1 MNIGIGTCFSTKKY
15 EYTIT
20 ERDDLG
26 FFIASVS
33 IRGQLGSIDTGAT
46 VRIVMENESSGID
59 MNALMRSDALF
70 EAFRINNVL
79 CCAMKNDADTVE
91 ASVVDDDPNVVNG
104 ASGGSKAYYEE
115 PRATANYEE
124 PSATV
129 DDEEPSAS
137 TNDLKPDAD
146 GFVYFGEYRY
156 RGQMSDGNPDGKGM
170 CISPDGTVWD
180 GFWLNG
186 KPTKRGTIKWKNGQ
200 VYDGEWNSYGPNGEG
215 KMMYPDKRVYTGTF
229 RDGER
234 HGHGTLTMPNGESFK
249 GEFVDDKI
257 SENGTYYDS
266 KGRPRKVKPKD
277 ISENGGG
284 QGFLAR
290 MWKKT
295 WRLWAALF
303 CFLMLPVTIW
313 LLLEFFSGNGGTHIR
328 VGAILAPI
336 YLLYTGVKLL
346 IGFADDLSGDK

>member
-1 MNIGIGTCFSTKKY
+1 MDIGIGTCFSTKKY

-20 ERDDLG
+20 ERDNLG
-26 FFIASVS
+26 FFIASVR
-33 IRGQLGSIDTGAT
+33 IRGQLGKIDTGVT

-59 MNALMRSDALF
+59 MNALMRSAALF

-79 CCAMKNDADTVE
+79 CCAMKDDADTVE
-91 ASVVDDDPNVVNG
+91 ASVVDDDPKVANG
-104 ASGGSKAYYEE
+104 ASGGSKAYYD
-115 PRATANYEE
+115 E
-124 PSATV
+124 PSATAN
-129 DDEEPSAS
+129 DEELSAS

-303 CFLMLPVTIW
+303 CFLMIPVTIW

>member
-1 MNIGIGTCFSTKKY
+1 MNIGIGTCFSTRKY

-26 FFIASVS
+26 FFIASVR

-215 KMMYPDKRVYTGTF
+215 KMMYPDKRVYMGTF

-234 HGHGTLTMPNGESFK
+234 HGQGTLTMPNGESFK

-303 CFLMLPVTIW
+303 CFLMIPVTIW

>member
-33 IRGQLGSIDTGAT
+33 IRGQLGSIDTGST

-91 ASVVDDDPNVVNG
+91 ASVVDDDPKVANG
-104 ASGGSKAYYEE
+104 ASGGSKAYYD
-115 PRATANYEE
+115 E
-124 PSATV
+124 PSATANE
-129 DDEEPSAS
+129 EEPSDS

-234 HGHGTLTMPNGESFK
+234 HGQGMLTMPNGESFK

-303 CFLMLPVTIW
+303 CFLMIPVTIW

>member
-91 ASVVDDDPNVVNG
+91 ASVVNDDPNVANG

-115 PRATANYEE
+115 PSATANEEE
-124 PSATV
+124 PT
-129 DDEEPSAS
+129 AS

-180 GFWLNG
+180 GFWVNG

-234 HGHGTLTMPNGESFK
+234 HGQGTLTMPNGESFK

-266 KGRPRKVKPKD
+266 KGRPRKVKPKEV
-277 ISENGGG
+277 SENGDE
-284 QGFLAR
+284 QGFLSR

-303 CFLMLPVTIW
+303 CFLMIPVTIW

>member
-156 RGQMSDGNPDGKGM
+156 RGQMSDGNPDGNGM

-234 HGHGTLTMPNGESFK
+234 HGQGTLTMPNGESFK

-303 CFLMLPVTIW
+303 CFLMIPVTIW

>member
-1 MNIGIGTCFSTKKY
+1 MDIGIGTCFSTKKY

-20 ERDDLG
+20 ERDNLG
-26 FFIASVS
+26 FFIASVK
-33 IRGQLGSIDTGAT
+33 IRGQLGKIDTGVT

-59 MNALMRSDALF
+59 MNALMRSAALF

-79 CCAMKNDADTVE
+79 CCAMKDDADTVE
-91 ASVVDDDPNVVNG
+91 ASVVDDDPKVANG
-104 ASGGSKAYYEE
+104 ANGGSKAY
-115 PRATANYEE
+115 NEE
-124 PSATV
+124 PSATAN
-129 DDEEPSAS
+129 DEEPSAS

-303 CFLMLPVTIW
+303 CFLMIPVTIW

>member
-1 MNIGIGTCFSTKKY
+1 MNIGKGTCFSTKKY

-124 PSATV
+124 PSTTV

-215 KMMYPDKRVYTGTF
+215 KMMYPDKRVYMGTF

-303 CFLMLPVTIW
+303 CFLMIPVTIW

>member
-91 ASVVDDDPNVVNG
+91 ASVVDDDPKVANG
-104 ASGGSKAYYEE
+104 ASGGSKAYYD
-115 PRATANYEE
+115 E
-124 PSATV
+124 PSATAN
-129 DDEEPSAS
+129 DEEPSAS

-146 GFVYFGEYRY
+146 GFIYFGEYRY

-234 HGHGTLTMPNGESFK
+234 HGQGTLTMPNGESFK

-266 KGRPRKVKPKD
+266 KGRPRKVKPKEV
-277 ISENGGG
+277 SENGGE
-284 QGFLAR
+284 QGFLSR

-303 CFLMLPVTIW
+303 CFLMIPVTIW

>member
-1 MNIGIGTCFSTKKY
+1 MDIGIGTCFSTRKY

-20 ERDDLG
+20 ERDNLG
-26 FFIASVS
+26 VFIASVK
-33 IRGQLGSIDTGAT
+33 IRGQLGKIDTGVT

-59 MNALMRSDALF
+59 MNALMRSAALF
-70 EAFRINNVL
+70 EAFRMNNVL
-79 CCAMKNDADTVE
+79 CCAMKDDADTVE
-91 ASVVDDDPNVVNG
+91 ASVVDDDPKVANG
-104 ASGGSKAYYEE
+104 ANGGSKAYYEE
-115 PRATANYEE
+115 PSATAN
-124 PSATV
+124 
-129 DDEEPSAS
+129 DEEPSNS

-146 GFVYFGEYRY
+146 GFVYFGKHRY
-156 RGQMSDGNPDGKGM
+156 RGQMSDGHPDGKGM

-180 GFWLNG
+180 GFWING

-229 RDGER
+229 RNGER
-234 HGHGTLTMPNGESFK
+234 HGQGTLTMPNGESFK

-257 SENGTYYDS
+257 SENGTYYDR

-277 ISENGGG
+277 ISKNGGG
-284 QGFLAR
+284 QGLLAC

-303 CFLMLPVTIW
+303 CFLMIPVVIW
-313 LLLEFFSGNGGTHIR
+313 VLLEFFSGNGGTHIR

-336 YLLYTGVKLL
+336 YLLYIGVKLL
-346 IGFADDLSGDK
+346 IGFADD

>member
-115 PRATANYEE
+115 PRAIANYEE

-303 CFLMLPVTIW
+303 CFLMIPVTIW

>member
-1 MNIGIGTCFSTKKY
+1 MNIGIGTSFSTKKY

-20 ERDDLG
+20 ERDNLG
-26 FFIASVS
+26 FFIASVK
-33 IRGQLGSIDTGAT
+33 IRGQLGKIDTGVT

-59 MNALMRSDALF
+59 MNALMRSAALF

-91 ASVVDDDPNVVNG
+91 ASVVDDDPKAANG
-104 ASGGSKAYYEE
+104 ANGGSKAYYD
-115 PRATANYEE
+115 E
-124 PSATV
+124 PSATAN
-129 DDEEPSAS
+129 DEEPSAS

-303 CFLMLPVTIW
+303 CFLMIPVTIW

>member
-79 CCAMKNDADTVE
+79 CCAMKNNADTVE
-91 ASVVDDDPNVVNG
+91 ASVVDDDPNVANG
-104 ASGGSKAYYEE
+104 ASGGSKAYYD
-115 PRATANYEE
+115 E
-124 PSATV
+124 PSATAN
-129 DDEEPSAS
+129 DEEPSDS

-234 HGHGTLTMPNGESFK
+234 HGQGTLTMPNGESFT

-266 KGRPRKVKPKD
+266 KGRPRKVKPKEV
-277 ISENGGG
+277 SENGGE

-303 CFLMLPVTIW
+303 CFLMIPVTIW

>member
-1 MNIGIGTCFSTKKY
+1 MDIGIGTCFSTKKY

-20 ERDDLG
+20 ERDNLG
-26 FFIASVS
+26 FFIASVR
-33 IRGQLGSIDTGAT
+33 IRGQLGKIDTGVT

-79 CCAMKNDADTVE
+79 CCAMKNDTDTVE
-91 ASVVDDDPNVVNG
+91 ASVVDDDPKVANG
-104 ASGGSKAYYEE
+104 ANGGSKAYY
-115 PRATANYEE
+115 
-124 PSATV
+124 
-129 DDEEPSAS
+129 EEPSAS

-303 CFLMLPVTIW
+303 CFLMIPVTIW

>member
-170 CISPDGTVWD
+170 CISPDGTLWD

-234 HGHGTLTMPNGESFK
+234 HGQGTLTMPNGESFK

-303 CFLMLPVTIW
+303 CFLMIPVTIW

>member
-1 MNIGIGTCFSTKKY
+1 MDIGIGTCFSTKKY

-20 ERDDLG
+20 ERDNLG
-26 FFIASVS
+26 FFIASVR
-33 IRGQLGSIDTGAT
+33 IRGQLGKIDTGVT

-79 CCAMKNDADTVE
+79 CCAMKDDADTVE
-91 ASVVDDDPNVVNG
+91 ASVVDADPKVANG
-104 ASGGSKAYYEE
+104 ANGGSKAYYEE
-115 PRATANYEE
+115 PSTTAN
-124 PSATV
+124 
-129 DDEEPSAS
+129 DEESSAS

-303 CFLMLPVTIW
+303 CFLMIPVTIW

>member
-91 ASVVDDDPNVVNG
+91 ASVVDDDPKVANG
-104 ASGGSKAYYEE
+104 ASGGSKAYYD
-115 PRATANYEE
+115 E
-124 PSATV
+124 PSATAN
-129 DDEEPSAS
+129 DEEPSAS

-156 RGQMSDGNPDGKGM
+156 RGQMSDGNPYGKGM

-234 HGHGTLTMPNGESFK
+234 HGQGTLTMPNGESFK

-290 MWKKT
+290 MWKNT

-303 CFLMLPVTIW
+303 CFLMIPVTIW

>member
-1 MNIGIGTCFSTKKY
+1 MDIGIGTCFSTRKY

-20 ERDDLG
+20 ERDNLG
-26 FFIASVS
+26 VFIASVK
-33 IRGQLGSIDTGAT
+33 IRGQLGKIDTGVT

-59 MNALMRSDALF
+59 MNALMRSAALF
-70 EAFRINNVL
+70 EAFRMNNVL
-79 CCAMKNDADTVE
+79 CCAMKDDADTVE
-91 ASVVDDDPNVVNG
+91 ASVVDDDPKVANG
-104 ASGGSKAYYEE
+104 ANGGSKAYYEE
-115 PRATANYEE
+115 PSATAN
-124 PSATV
+124 
-129 DDEEPSAS
+129 DEEPSNS

-146 GFVYFGEYRY
+146 GFVYFGKHRY

-170 CISPDGTVWD
+170 CILPDGTVWD
-180 GFWLNG
+180 GFWING

-229 RDGER
+229 RNGER
-234 HGHGTLTMPNGESFK
+234 HGQGTLTMPNGESFK

-257 SENGTYYDS
+257 SENGTYYDR

-277 ISENGGG
+277 ISKNGGG
-284 QGFLAR
+284 QGFLAC

-303 CFLMLPVTIW
+303 CFLMIPVVIW
-313 LLLEFFSGNGGTHIR
+313 VLLEFFSGNGGTHIR
-328 VGAILAPI
+328 VAAILAPI
-336 YLLYTGVKLL
+336 YLLYIGVKLL
-346 IGFADDLSGDK
+346 IGFADD

>member
-20 ERDDLG
+20 ERDNLG
-26 FFIASVS
+26 FFIASVK
-33 IRGQLGSIDTGAT
+33 IRGQLGKIDTGVT

-303 CFLMLPVTIW
+303 CFLMIPVTIW

>member
-91 ASVVDDDPNVVNG
+91 ASVVDDDPNVANG
-104 ASGGSKAYYEE
+104 ASGGSKAYYDE
-115 PRATANYEE
+115 PNATAN
-124 PSATV
+124 
-129 DDEEPSAS
+129 DEEPSAS

-146 GFVYFGEYRY
+146 GFIYFGEYRY

-234 HGHGTLTMPNGESFK
+234 HGQGTLTMPNGESFK

-266 KGRPRKVKPKD
+266 KGRPRKVKPKEV
-277 ISENGGG
+277 SKNGGG
-284 QGFLAR
+284 QGFLTR

-303 CFLMLPVTIW
+303 CFLMIPVVIW
-313 LLLEFFSGNGGTHIR
+313 VLLEFFSGNGGTHIR

-336 YLLYTGVKLL
+336 YLLYIGVKLL
-346 IGFADDLSGDK
+346 IGFADD

>member
-79 CCAMKNDADTVE
+79 CCAMKIDADTVE
-91 ASVVDDDPNVVNG
+91 ASVVDDDPKVANG
-104 ASGGSKAYYEE
+104 ASGGSKAYYD
-115 PRATANYEE
+115 E
-124 PSATV
+124 PSATAN
-129 DDEEPSAS
+129 DEEPSAS

-146 GFVYFGEYRY
+146 GFIYFGEYRY

-234 HGHGTLTMPNGESFK
+234 HGQGTLTMPNGESFK

-266 KGRPRKVKPKD
+266 KGRPRKVKPKEV
-277 ISENGGG
+277 SKNGGG
-284 QGFLAR
+284 QGFLTR

-303 CFLMLPVTIW
+303 CFLMIPVTIW

>member
-91 ASVVDDDPNVVNG
+91 ASVVDDDPNVANG
-104 ASGGSKAYYEE
+104 ASGGSKAYYD
-115 PRATANYEE
+115 E
-124 PSATV
+124 PSATAN
-129 DDEEPSAS
+129 DEEPSAS

-146 GFVYFGEYRY
+146 GFIYFGEYRY

-234 HGHGTLTMPNGESFK
+234 HGQGTLTMPNGESFK

-266 KGRPRKVKPKD
+266 KGRPRKVKPKEV
-277 ISENGGG
+277 SENGGE
-284 QGFLAR
+284 QGFLSR

-303 CFLMLPVTIW
+303 CFLMIPVTIW

>member
-1 MNIGIGTCFSTKKY
+1 
-15 EYTIT
+15 
-20 ERDDLG
+20 
-26 FFIASVS
+26 
-33 IRGQLGSIDTGAT
+33 
-46 VRIVMENESSGID
+46 
-59 MNALMRSDALF
+59 
-70 EAFRINNVL
+70 
-79 CCAMKNDADTVE
+79 
-91 ASVVDDDPNVVNG
+91 
-104 ASGGSKAYYEE
+104 
-115 PRATANYEE
+115 
-124 PSATV
+124 
-129 DDEEPSAS
+129 
-137 TNDLKPDAD
+137 
-146 GFVYFGEYRY
+146 
-156 RGQMSDGNPDGKGM
+156 MSDGNPDGKGM

-303 CFLMLPVTIW
+303 CFLMIPVTIW

>member
-91 ASVVDDDPNVVNG
+91 ASVVDDDPNVANG
-104 ASGGSKAYYEE
+104 ASGGSKAYYD
-115 PRATANYEE
+115 E
-124 PSATV
+124 PSATAN
-129 DDEEPSAS
+129 DEEPSAS

-234 HGHGTLTMPNGESFK
+234 HGQGTLTMPNGESFK

-266 KGRPRKVKPKD
+266 KGRPRKVKPKEV
-277 ISENGGG
+277 SENGDE

-303 CFLMLPVTIW
+303 CFLMIPVTIW

>member
-104 ASGGSKAYYEE
+104 AIGGSKAYYEE

-137 TNDLKPDAD
+137 TNDLKPDDD

-303 CFLMLPVTIW
+303 CFLMIPVTIW

>member
-1 MNIGIGTCFSTKKY
+1 MNIGIGTCVSTKKY

-91 ASVVDDDPNVVNG
+91 ASVVDDDPKVANG
-104 ASGGSKAYYEE
+104 ASGGSKAYYDE
-115 PRATANYEE
+115 PSATANY
-124 PSATV
+124 
-129 DDEEPSAS
+129 EEPSAS

-146 GFVYFGEYRY
+146 GFIYFGEYRY

-234 HGHGTLTMPNGESFK
+234 HGQGTLTMPNGESFK

-277 ISENGGG
+277 VSENGGE

-303 CFLMLPVTIW
+303 CFLMIPVTIW

>member
-26 FFIASVS
+26 FFIASVR
-33 IRGQLGSIDTGAT
+33 IRGQLGSIDTGST

-91 ASVVDDDPNVVNG
+91 ASVVDDDPKVANG
-104 ASGGSKAYYEE
+104 ASGGSKAYYD
-115 PRATANYEE
+115 E
-124 PSATV
+124 PSATANE
-129 DDEEPSAS
+129 EEPSDS

-146 GFVYFGEYRY
+146 GFIYFGEYRY

-215 KMMYPDKRVYTGTF
+215 KMMYPDMRVYTGTF

-234 HGHGTLTMPNGESFK
+234 HGQGTLTMPNGESFK

-266 KGRPRKVKPKD
+266 KGRPRKVKPKEV
-277 ISENGGG
+277 SENGGE

-303 CFLMLPVTIW
+303 CFLMIPVTIW

>member
-91 ASVVDDDPNVVNG
+91 ASVVDDDPNVANG

-115 PRATANYEE
+115 HRATANYEE

-146 GFVYFGEYRY
+146 GFIYFGEYRY

-234 HGHGTLTMPNGESFK
+234 HGQGTLTMPNGESFK

-266 KGRPRKVKPKD
+266 KGRPRKVKPKEV
-277 ISENGGG
+277 SENGGE
-284 QGFLAR
+284 QGFLSR

-303 CFLMLPVTIW
+303 CFLMIPVTIW

>member
-26 FFIASVS
+26 LFIASVS

-79 CCAMKNDADTVE
+79 CCAMKNDVDTVE
-91 ASVVDDDPNVVNG
+91 ASVVDDDPNVANG

-146 GFVYFGEYRY
+146 GFIYFGEYRY

-234 HGHGTLTMPNGESFK
+234 HGQGTLTMPNGESFK

-266 KGRPRKVKPKD
+266 KGRPRKVKPKEV
-277 ISENGGG
+277 SENGDE

-303 CFLMLPVTIW
+303 CFLMIPVTIW

>member
-26 FFIASVS
+26 FFIASVR
-33 IRGQLGSIDTGAT
+33 IRGQLGSIDTGST

-91 ASVVDDDPNVVNG
+91 ASVVDDDPKVANG

-124 PSATV
+124 PSATANE
-129 DDEEPSAS
+129 EEPSDS

-146 GFVYFGEYRY
+146 GFIYFGEYRY

-215 KMMYPDKRVYTGTF
+215 KMMYPDMRVYTGTF

-234 HGHGTLTMPNGESFK
+234 HGQGTLTMPNGESFK

-277 ISENGGG
+277 VSENGGE

-303 CFLMLPVTIW
+303 CFLMIPVTIW

-336 YLLYTGVKLL
+336 YLLYIGVKLL

>member
-91 ASVVDDDPNVVNG
+91 ASVVDDDPKVANG

-115 PRATANYEE
+115 PSATANEEE
-124 PSATV
+124 PT
-129 DDEEPSAS
+129 AS

-180 GFWLNG
+180 GFWVNG

-234 HGHGTLTMPNGESFK
+234 HGQGTLTMPNGESFK

-266 KGRPRKVKPKD
+266 KGRPRKVKPKEV
-277 ISENGGG
+277 SKNGGG
-284 QGFLAR
+284 QGFLTR

-303 CFLMLPVTIW
+303 CFLMIPVVIW
-313 LLLEFFSGNGGTHIR
+313 VLLEFFSGNGGTHIR

-336 YLLYTGVKLL
+336 YLLYIGVKLL
-346 IGFADDLSGDK
+346 IGFADD

>member
-1 MNIGIGTCFSTKKY
+1 MDIGIGTCFSTKKY

-20 ERDDLG
+20 ERDNLG
-26 FFIASVS
+26 FFIASVK
-33 IRGQLGSIDTGAT
+33 IRGQLGKIDTGVT

-59 MNALMRSDALF
+59 MNALMRSAALF

-79 CCAMKNDADTVE
+79 CCAMKDDADTVE
-91 ASVVDDDPNVVNG
+91 ASVVDDDPKVANG
-104 ASGGSKAYYEE
+104 ANGGSKAYYEE
-115 PRATANYEE
+115 PSATAN
-124 PSATV
+124 
-129 DDEEPSAS
+129 DEEPSAS

-156 RGQMSDGNPDGKGM
+156 RGQMSDGNPDRKGM

-303 CFLMLPVTIW
+303 CFLMIPVTIW

>member
-91 ASVVDDDPNVVNG
+91 ASVVDDDPKVANG
-104 ASGGSKAYYEE
+104 ASGGSKAYYD
-115 PRATANYEE
+115 E
-124 PSATV
+124 PSATAN
-129 DDEEPSAS
+129 DEEPRAS

-146 GFVYFGEYRY
+146 GFIYFGEYRY

-234 HGHGTLTMPNGESFK
+234 HGQGTLTMPNGESFK

-266 KGRPRKVKPKD
+266 KGRPRKVKPKEV
-277 ISENGGG
+277 SENGGE
-284 QGFLAR
+284 QGFLSR

-303 CFLMLPVTIW
+303 CFLMIPVTIW

>member
-33 IRGQLGSIDTGAT
+33 IRGQLGSIDTGST

-91 ASVVDDDPNVVNG
+91 ASVVDDDPKVANG
-104 ASGGSKAYYEE
+104 ASGGSKAYYD
-115 PRATANYEE
+115 E
-124 PSATV
+124 PSATANE
-129 DDEEPSAS
+129 EEPSDS

-146 GFVYFGEYRY
+146 GFIYFGEYRY

-234 HGHGTLTMPNGESFK
+234 HGQGMLTMPNGESFK

-303 CFLMLPVTIW
+303 CFLMIPVTIW